1 MSETDLPVSD
11 DTTEELE
18 TVGVFGPAADPGAFL
33 ELIVRNAVRLNVSD
47 IHLKVG
53 KPPVFRVGG
62 NVKPVDSLPA
72 LSNEAMQ
79 LLADNMMDEEQ
90 QRIFAKRHQMDLARG
105 FTNVGRVRANIFQQ
119 RGSVSIVL
127 RIIPIQM
134 PDPKALKMPEVLTHF
149 SKLKRGM
156 VLITGATGSGKSTT
170 LAALIDMINHNF
182 AKHIVTV
189 EDPVEFLFKDK
200 KSIISQREVGIDT
213 LDFSEAMR
221 AALRQDPDVILIGE
235 LRDVETINT
244 AVKASDTGH
253 LVLSTLHAS
262 GAQETITRILQNF
275 PPEEQQTI
283 RIALAANLK
292 GVVSQRLLPRAD
304 GKGRIMAYEVMV
316 VTKTIADMIEDPARQ
331 SEITQAIKDGGQ
343 HGMLSFDDCLFQL
356 VGEDAISAET
366 ALANASN
373 VTDLRL
379 RLEGY

>member
-1 MSETDLPVSD
+1 MSETDLPVSED
-11 DTTEELE
+11 PPGNAESG
-18 TVGVFGPAADPGAFL
+18 GVFGPAGDPAAFL

-53 KPPVFRVGG
+53 KPPIFRVGG
-62 NVKPVDSLPA
+62 NVKPVESLPA
-72 LSNEAMQ
+72 LTTEALR
-79 LLADNMMDEEQ
+79 LLADNLMDEDQ
-90 QRIFAKRHQMDLARG
+90 QRLFSERRQMDLARG
-105 FTNVGRVRANIFQQ
+105 FADIGRVRANIFQQ
-119 RGSVSIVL
+119 RGSNSIVL

-134 PDPKALKMPEVLTHF
+134 PDPQALRMPEVLSHF
-149 SKLKRGM
+149 GKLKRGM

-170 LAALIDMINHNF
+170 LAALIDMINTNF

-189 EDPVEFLFKDK
+189 EDPVEFLFRDK

-213 LDFSEAMR
+213 VDFSDAMR

-253 LVLSTLHAS
+253 LVLSTLHSS

-275 PPEEQQTI
+275 PPEEQQTV
-283 RIALAANLK
+283 RIALASNLK

-304 GKGRIMAYEVMV
+304 GKGRVMAYEVMV
-316 VTKTIADMIEDPARQ
+316 VTKTIADMIEDPSRQ

-356 VGEDAISAET
+356 VGEGAISHDT